1 MKKATIFGDETNIE
15 GKNHQEDLT
24 FFIKKGT
31 VKLNYVKPN
40 TSIKLYEG
48 SVYVEVENSNM
59 NVTSTTGKIKV
70 DAFIYEKTYQ
80 KKSQKNKNNFSAITI
95 KANIFLTTR

>member
-15 GKNHQEDLT
+15 RKNHQEDLT

-48 SVYVEVENSNM
+48 SVYVEVENSNIKV
-59 NVTSTTGKIKV
+59 NSSTGEIKV